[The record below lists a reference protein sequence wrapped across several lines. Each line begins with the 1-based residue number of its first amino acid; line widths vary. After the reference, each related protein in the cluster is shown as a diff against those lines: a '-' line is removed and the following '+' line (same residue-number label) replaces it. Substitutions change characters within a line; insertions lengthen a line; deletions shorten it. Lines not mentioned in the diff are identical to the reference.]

1 MGRKPTGTSMAPR
14 ANRGSNR
21 HKMRF
26 RSRLLLLLLV
36 GVSTSSRAAGVTDE
50 VSMNN
55 TPATPE
61 NPRSG
66 SVSNSIVATFDPQ
79 EDWSLTAGVLLSLEE
94 STPAPPGSAF
104 GDRGGLVGTLSGGV
118 EYHPGESWT
127 FGVSGD
133 FSPKSSQ
140 RSGTQLNITSAT
152 GADSS
157 ADALLRATSWTSALQ
172 LMTAYDSAGDSDV
185 EWSVFASIGLTRFDT
200 DQRIVALQEAN
211 GTVAT
216 TDAIL
221 RYCQTHFCPRAL
233 LNVIGPHPAAR
244 LDSGKIS
251 LGGTLTF
258 QRDTDVTI
266 SGDYY
271 GYRQD
276 PTEIGYFSLG
286 STGRMQISGGSGVPI
301 APLRYV
307 VQPEFVQRLGDFSVR
322 LWARA
327 GRYVEGAAQ
336 TTRGVGTKL
345 QYKVTKTF
353 KMWAAA
359 SGQRDVDSEGIVS
372 ISTTFALG
380 VGYKF

>member
-1 MGRKPTGTSMAPR
+1 MG
-14 ANRGSNR
+14 
-21 HKMRF
+21 KMRL
-26 RSRLLLLLLV
+26 RSRLLLLLSIAV
-36 GVSTSSRAAGVTDE
+36 PASSRAASITDE

-79 EDWSLTAGVLLSLEE
+79 EDWSFTAGLLLTAEE
-94 STPAPPGSAF
+94 ASPAPPGSAF
-104 GDRGGLVGTLSGGV
+104 GDRGGTVATISGGI
-118 EYHPGESWT
+118 EYHPGDSWT

-133 FSPKSSQ
+133 VSPRSTQ

-152 GADSS
+152 GTDSS
-157 ADALLRATSWTSALQ
+157 ANALLRAVSSNSAIQ
-172 LMTAYDSAGDSDV
+172 LMTAYDSAGDSSV
-185 EWSVFASIGLTRFDT
+185 EWSVFAGIGLARLDT

-221 RYCQTHFCPRAL
+221 RYCQTHFCSKAL
-233 LNVIGPHPAAR
+233 LQVIGPSPAAR

-276 PTEIGYFSLG
+276 PTQIGYFSLG

-307 VQPEFVQRLGDFSVR
+307 VQTELVQRLGDFSLRV
-322 LWARA
+322 WARA
-327 GRYVEGAAQ
+327 GRYVEGTAQ
-336 TTRGVGTKL
+336 TTRGVGAKL
-345 QYKVTKTF
+345 QYKVTKAF
-353 KMWAAA
+353 RMWVAA
-359 SGQRDVDSEGIVS
+359 SGQRDVDSEGITS

>member
-1 MGRKPTGTSMAPR
+1 MGRNPTGTSMAPS
-14 ANRGSNR
+14 ANRVSNR
-21 HKMRF
+21 RRMLF
-26 RSRLLLLLLV
+26 RSRLLLLLMV
-36 GVSTSSRAAGVTDE
+36 GVSASSRAAGITDE

-55 TPATPE
+55 TPATAE

-66 SVSNSIVATFDPQ
+66 SVSNSIVATFDPK
-79 EDWSLTAGVLLSLEE
+79 EDWSFSAGALITVEE

-104 GDRGGLVGTLSGGV
+104 GDRGGVVPTLSGGI
-118 EYHPGESWT
+118 EYHPGDSWT
-127 FGVSGD
+127 FGIGGDVSPR
-133 FSPKSSQ
+133 STQ

-152 GADSS
+152 GTDSS
-157 ADALLRATSWTSALQ
+157 ANALLRATSSTSGLQ
-172 LMTAYDSAGDSDV
+172 LMTAYDSAGDSAV
-185 EWSVFASIGLTRFDT
+185 EWSVFGSIGLTRLDT

-221 RYCQTHFCPRAL
+221 RYCQTHFCSKAL
-233 LNVIGPHPAAR
+233 LQVIGPSPAAR
-244 LDSGKIS
+244 LESGKIS

-258 QRDTDVTI
+258 QQDTDVTI

-276 PTEIGYFSLG
+276 PTQIGYFSLG

-307 VQPEFVQRLGDFSVR
+307 VQPEVVQRLGDFSVR
-322 LWARA
+322 VWARA
-327 GRYVEGAAQ
+327 GRYVEGTAQ

-345 QYKVTKTF
+345 QYKVTKAF

-359 SGQRDVDSEGIVS
+359 SGQRDVDSEGVTS

-380 VGYKF
+380 VGYRF